1 MEVSEATIPFLID
14 LFFFFFCLNRYLL
27 VPTMCKAPFYVRV
40 IQKRMEDV
48 NLTGEAGASS
58 LPSLAWLI
66 YLEKNH

>member
-1 MEVSEATIPFLID
+1 
-14 LFFFFFCLNRYLL
+14 
-27 VPTMCKAPFYVRV
+27 MCKALFYVRV